1 MFPITL
7 NMGVTAKA
15 HFGGGVT
22 ANPSGITLGHDLWM
36 LRAHTDDHSDSCL
49 PLSVQFA
56 IQSFLFFDV
65 TTSQHTSLRNNKL
78 KSRICNSVYRF
89 LAVSSLDLNHLPLM
103 LLKYFQLASVS
114 LRLSFSYIANW
125 KASLGGLMNN
135 FTWFFPFFPTKVKA
149 GGRPHFVPRFYYSAR
164 HV

>member
-49 PLSVQFA
+49 PLSVQVA

-65 TTSQHTSLRNNKL
+65 TYYFSTHLTEKL
-78 KSRICNSVYRF
+78 QTEIKN
-89 LAVSSLDLNHLPLM
+89 L
-103 LLKYFQLASVS
+103 
-114 LRLSFSYIANW
+114 
-125 KASLGGLMNN
+125 
-135 FTWFFPFFPTKVKA
+135 
-149 GGRPHFVPRFYYSAR
+149 
-164 HV
+164 